1 MAEVAQENALVT
13 TPGGGLV
20 GGGVLAN
27 LSNMTVLRQVGILI
41 GLAASVALGL
51 LVVLWLREPL
61 MRPLGP
67 VDRENAL
74 AIVGMLEQ
82 QKVPYRMEQ
91 DGSISVAQ
99 EDYSRVQM
107 QLAAQGL
114 EVGGAEVDKLLARDS
129 GFSVSQ
135 RLEQARL
142 LRTQE
147 IRMARTIEQFAGV
160 RAAEVHL
167 ALPKEAVFL
176 RDNERP
182 SASVL
187 LNLYSA
193 RSLDGEQIRAI
204 VDLVAGSVPN
214 LDASRVTI
222 TDQFGR
228 LHHSGSM
235 SEDEIQSSKEFA
247 ESRKRSEELRKKVER
262 ILEPII
268 GAGNYTVELHV
279 DMDFS
284 AQEATQKVYNADL
297 PALRSERVLNEE
309 NATAGAQGVP
319 GALSNQPPTPATAPE
334 VAGAAN
340 TAVTAA
346 TGGNGSKREEAERN
360 YDHDTTISHTRSQIG
375 VVRRVTASI
384 GLDYVAPAATAPTG
398 TADPAAA
405 AAPARQ
411 ARAAADVA
419 NITRLVQSAIGFD
432 AQRGD
437 IVEVQS
443 FPFVRAEVPEEPQS
457 IPLWEQPWFQM
468 LFKPLLGL
476 IIAVVFVL
484 GVLRPVMRR
493 LSGEERSAE
502 ALRQATLAGMGP
514 EGMRDDTLSLSG
526 PGGSLSLPPPVT
538 TELDSVAR
546 AKAVVQSD
554 PTLVAQ
560 VVKSWMEKDA

>member
-1 MAEVAQENALVT
+1 MAEVAQENALVSS
-13 TPGGGLV
+13 PGVGLTSGGI
-20 GGGVLAN
+20 LAN
-27 LSNMTVLRQVGILI
+27 LSNMTVLRQIGILI

-67 VDRENAL
+67 IDRDNSL
-74 AIVGMLEQ
+74 AVVSMLEQ
-82 QKVPYRMEQ
+82 QKVPYRLEP

-99 EDYSRVQM
+99 EDFSRVQM
-107 QLAAQGL
+107 QLAAQGI
-114 EVGGAEVDKLLARDS
+114 EIGGAEVDKLLARDS

-147 IRMARTIEQFAGV
+147 IRLARTIEQFAGV

-176 RDNERP
+176 RDNEKP

-193 RSLDGEQIRAI
+193 RALDAEQVRAI
-204 VDLVAGSVPN
+204 VDLVAGSVQN

-235 SEDEIQSSKEFA
+235 SQDEIQSSKEFA
-247 ESRKRSEELRKKVER
+247 ESRKRADELRKKVER
-262 ILEPII
+262 ILEPIV

-297 PALRSERVLNEE
+297 PALRSERVLNEQ

-319 GALSNQPPTPATAPE
+319 GALTNQPPTPATAPE
-334 VAGAAN
+334 VAGAG
-340 TAVTAA
+340 TATATAA
-346 TGGNGSKREEAERN
+346 QTGNGSRREEAERN

-384 GLDYVAPAATAPTG
+384 GLDFVTPPAAAP
-398 TADPAAA
+398 ADPAAA
-405 AAPARQ
+405 DAAAPVAKVARSP
-411 ARAAADVA
+411 AEVA

-437 IVEVQS
+437 LVEVQS
-443 FPFVRAEVPEEPQS
+443 FPFVRAEVPEVPHE
-457 IPLWEQPWFQM
+457 IPFWEQPWFQM
-468 LFKPLLGL
+468 LFKPVLGL
-476 IIAVVFVL
+476 IIAIVFVL

-493 LSGEERSAE
+493 LSGGDQSDAVR
-502 ALRQATLAGMGP
+502 ATLAGIGP
-514 EGMRDDTLSLSG
+514 DGMRDDTLSLSG
-526 PGGSLSLPPPVT
+526 TGASLSLPPPVT

-554 PTLVAQ
+554 PTIVAQ
-560 VVKSWMEKDA
+560 VVKTWMEKDA

>member
-20 GGGVLAN
+20 SGGILTN

-74 AIVGMLEQ
+74 AIVSMLEQ
-82 QKVPYRMEQ
+82 LKVPYRMEN

-193 RSLDGEQIRAI
+193 RSLDAEQIRAI

-235 SEDEIQSSKEFA
+235 SQDEIQSSKEFA

-262 ILEPII
+262 ILEPIV
-268 GAGNYTVELHV
+268 GAGNYTVEMHV

-297 PALRSERVLNEE
+297 PALRSERVLNEQ

-384 GLDYVAPAATAPTG
+384 GLDYVAPAAATPADT
-398 TADPAAA
+398 TDPAAA

-411 ARAAADVA
+411 ARASADIA

-457 IPLWEQPWFQM
+457 IPLWEQAWFQM

-493 LSGEERSAE
+493 LSGEEQSAE

>member
-1 MAEVAQENALVT
+1 MAEAAQDSALVPAGT
-13 TPGGGLV
+13 STLNTGLV
-20 GGGVLAN
+20 SSGLLAN
-27 LSNMTVLRQVGILI
+27 MSNLSMVRQIGILI

-51 LVVLWLREPL
+51 LMVLWLREPL

-67 VDRENAL
+67 VDRENSL
-74 AIVGMLEQ
+74 AIVSMLEQ
-82 QKVPYRMEQ
+82 QKVAYRLEG

-99 EDYSRVQM
+99 DDYSRVQM
-107 QLAAQGL
+107 QLAAQGIEL
-114 EVGGAEVDKLLARDS
+114 GGAEADKMLAKDS

-147 IRMARTIEQFAGV
+147 IRLARTIEQFSGV

-176 RDNERP
+176 RDNEKP

-193 RSLDGEQIRAI
+193 RALDAEQVRAI
-204 VDLVAGSVPN
+204 VDLVAGSVPS

-235 SEDEIQSSKEFA
+235 SQDEIQASKEFA
-247 ESRKRSEELRKKVER
+247 ESKKRSEELRQKVER
-262 ILEPII
+262 ILEPIL

-284 AQEATQKVYNADL
+284 AQEQTQKVYNSDL
-297 PALRSERVLNEE
+297 PALRSERVLNEQ
-309 NATAGAQGVP
+309 NPAGGPQGVP
-319 GALSNQPPTPATAPE
+319 GALSNQPPAPATAPE
-334 VAGAAN
+334 VAGAAP
-340 TAVTAA
+340 AAAAA
-346 TGGNGSKREEAERN
+346 TTATGSRREEAERN
-360 YDHDTTISHTRSQIG
+360 YDHDTTISHTRAQIG
-375 VVRRVTASI
+375 VVRRVTVSV
-384 GLDYVAPAATAPTG
+384 GLDYVALPT
-398 TADPAAA
+398 TDPTQT
-405 AAPARQ
+405 PQKQ
-411 ARAAADVA
+411 ARPATEVA
-419 NITRLVQSAIGFD
+419 NITRLVQSAIGYD

-437 IVEVQS
+437 VVELQS
-443 FPFVRAEVPEEPQS
+443 FPFVRADVPTEPLS
-457 IPLWEQPWFQM
+457 VPFWEQPLFQV
-468 LFKPLLGL
+468 LFKPVLALVL
-476 IIAVVFVL
+476 ALAFIL

-493 LSGEERSAE
+493 LSGEVSSSSTA
-502 ALRQATLAGMGP
+502 QATLMGSSADGGP
-514 EGMRDDTLSLSG
+514 GIADDRLSLSG

-538 TELDSVAR
+538 TELGSVAR

-560 VVKSWMEKDA
+560 VVKTWMEKDAG

>member
-1 MAEVAQENALVT
+1 MADVAADSALVT
-13 TPGGGLV
+13 TPGGGLASS
-20 GGGVLAN
+20 GMLAN
-27 LSNMTVLRQVGILI
+27 LSSMSVLRQVGFLI

-51 LVVLWLREPL
+51 LLVLWLREPL
-61 MRPLGP
+61 MRPLGR
-67 VDRENAL
+67 VDPENSL
-74 AIVGMLEQ
+74 AIVSMLEQ
-82 QKVPYRMEQ
+82 QNVPYRLDS

-99 EDYSRVQM
+99 DEYARVQM
-107 QLAAQGL
+107 QLAAQGM

-176 RDNERP
+176 RDTEKP

-193 RSLDGEQIRAI
+193 RALDAEQVRAI
-204 VDLVAGSVPN
+204 VDLVAGSVAN
-214 LDASRVTI
+214 LDANRVTI

-235 SEDEIQSSKEFA
+235 SQDEIQSSKEFA
-247 ESRKRSEELRKKVER
+247 ESRKRGEALRQKVER
-262 ILEPII
+262 ILEPIV

-284 AQEATQKVYNADL
+284 AQEATQKVFNPDT
-297 PALRSERVLNEE
+297 PSLRSERVLNEQ

-334 VAGAAN
+334 VAGAA
-340 TAVTAA
+340 TAA
-346 TGGNGSKREEAERN
+346 TAAAGTGTRRDEAERN
-360 YDHDTTISHTRSQIG
+360 FDHDTTISHTRSQIG

-384 GLDYVAPAATAPTG
+384 GLDFVEQPAADPNQPATRNARS
-398 TADPAAA
+398 ADEI
-405 AAPARQ
+405 
-411 ARAAADVA
+411 A
-419 NITRLVQSAIGFD
+419 NITRLVQSAIGYD
-432 AQRGD
+432 VQRGD
-437 IVEVQS
+437 QVEVQS
-443 FPFVRAEVPEEPQS
+443 FPFVRAVVPELPHETPF
-457 IPLWEQPWFQM
+457 WEQGWFQ
-468 LFKPLLGL
+468 LLLKPVLAL
-476 IIAVVFVL
+476 IIALVFL
-484 GVLRPVMRR
+484 LAVLRPVMRR
-493 LSGEERSAE
+493 LASSGGAGGGRE
-502 ALRQATLAGMGP
+502 ATLGGVGP
-514 EGMRDDTLSLSG
+514 GGMRDDTLSLSG
-526 PGGSLSLPPPVT
+526 ATASLSLPPPVT

-554 PTLVAQ
+554 PTIVAQ
-560 VVKSWMEKDA
+560 VVKTWMEKDA

>member
-1 MAEVAQENALVT
+1 MAEAAQDTALIAA
-13 TPGGGLV
+13 PAGGFASS
-20 GGGVLAN
+20 GVLAN
-27 LSNMTVLRQVGILI
+27 LSNMTMLRQIGILI
-41 GLAASVALGL
+41 GLAGSVALGL
-51 LVVLWLREPL
+51 LVVLWLRDPL

-74 AIVGMLEQ
+74 AIVSMLEQ
-82 QKVPYRMEQ
+82 QKVPYRLES

-99 EDYSRVQM
+99 DDYSRVQM
-107 QLAAQGL
+107 QLAAQGMEL
-114 EVGGAEVDKLLARDS
+114 GGAEADKMLARDS

-147 IRMARTIEQFAGV
+147 IRIARTIEQFAGV

-176 RDNERP
+176 RDNEKP
-182 SASVL
+182 TASVL

-193 RSLDGEQIRAI
+193 RSLDAEQIRAI

-214 LDASRVTI
+214 LDANRVTI

-235 SEDEIQSSKEFA
+235 TEDEIQASKEFA
-247 ESRKRSEELRKKVER
+247 ESQKRGEELRRKVER
-262 ILEPII
+262 ILEPIL

-297 PALRSERVLNEE
+297 PALRSERTLNEQ
-309 NATAGAQGVP
+309 NATGGAQGVP

-334 VAGAAN
+334 VAGAN
-340 TAVTAA
+340 STAA
-346 TGGNGSKREEAERN
+346 TAANGSTGSKREEAERN

-375 VVRRVTASI
+375 VVRRVTASV
-384 GLDYVAPAATAPTG
+384 GLDFVELPATDPAQPPQRQPRPAAE
-398 TADPAAA
+398 
-405 AAPARQ
+405 
-411 ARAAADVA
+411 VA
-419 NITRLVQSAIGFD
+419 NITRLVQSAIGYD

-437 IVEVQS
+437 IVELQS
-443 FPFVRAEVPEEPQS
+443 FPFVRVAVPEVPQS
-457 IPLWEQPWFQM
+457 IPFWEQPWFQLM
-468 LFKPLLGL
+468 FKPLLGL

-484 GVLRPVMRR
+484 GVLRPVLGK
-493 LSGEERSAE
+493 LSGRSDEEV
-502 ALRQATLAGMGP
+502 RQATLAAAGLGP
-514 EGMRDDTLSLSG
+514 DGMRDDTLSLSG
-526 PGGSLSLPPPVT
+526 GSGGALSLPPPVT

-554 PTLVAQ
+554 PTIVAQ
-560 VVKSWMEKDA
+560 VVKTWMEKDA